1 MRPKV
6 FVSRL
11 ACGDKRS
18 RVANVACSRVAFS
31 HRANAS
37 SSFRAGP
44 AECCD
49 NTACTNADHKR
60 QIAGDEM
67 TGITG
72 ANQFNKN
79 ATLTVAQGFRR
90 FKARRIAVD
99 AGKREKVRCC

>member
-6 FVSRL
+6 FGIEAGLRRQ
-11 ACGDKRS
+11 AQPGG
-18 RVANVACSRVAFS
+18 NVACSRVAFS

-90 FKARRIAVD
+90 FNARRIAVD